1 MSPTR
6 TSRRITGIGT
16 VLTFVYAVMA
26 LAATGR
32 SFVQIA
38 GRFDQAP
45 VPYLLS
51 AAAAVV
57 YILATVAL
65 LLSKGAAWYR
75 VAWVAV
81 LFELVGVLVI
91 GTLSWVVPDVFH
103 ADATVWSLYGQGY
116 VWVPLALP
124 FIGLW
129 YLASR
134 RPGRAEAAA

>member
-1 MSPTR
+1 MSDTR
-6 TSRRITGIGT
+6 PSRRITGIGT
-16 VLTFVYAVMA
+16 VLTFVYGVMA

-38 GRFDQAP
+38 SRFEQAP
-45 VPYLLS
+45 TPYLLS

-65 LLSKGAAWYR
+65 LLSKSPAWYR

-91 GTLSWVVPDVFH
+91 GTLSWAVPDVFH
-103 ADATVWSLYGQGY
+103 ADQTVWSLYGQGY
-116 VWVPLALP
+116 VWIPLVLP
-124 FIGLW
+124 FVGIW
-129 YLASR
+129 YLTTQ
-134 RPGRAEAAA
+134 RARVRELAR

>member
-1 MSPTR
+1 MSDTR

-38 GRFDQAP
+38 GRFEQAP

-65 LLSKGAAWYR
+65 LLSKSDRWYR
-75 VAWVAV
+75 VAWIAV

-91 GTLSWVVPDVFH
+91 GTLSWAVPEVFH

-116 VWVPLALP
+116 VWVPLVLP
-124 FIGLW
+124 FVGIW
-129 YLASR
+129 YLAAH
-134 RPGRAEAAA
+134 RPARAEATA

>member
-1 MSPTR
+1 MSDTR

-38 GRFDQAP
+38 ARFDQAP
-45 VPYLLS
+45 IPYLLS
-51 AAAAVV
+51 AAAAAV

-65 LLSKGAAWYR
+65 LLSKSASWYR

-81 LFELVGVLVI
+81 IFELVGVLVI
-91 GTLSWVVPDVFH
+91 GTLSWAVADVFH

-116 VWVPLALP
+116 VWIPLVLP
-124 FIGLW
+124 FVGIW
-129 YLASR
+129 YLSSH
-134 RPGRAEAAA
+134 RPSPAEAPA

>member
-1 MSPTR
+1 MSEIRSTR
-6 TSRRITGIGT
+6 RVVGIGT

-32 SFVQIA
+32 SFVQIV

-65 LLSKGAAWYR
+65 MLSRSRQWYV

-91 GTLSWVVPDVFH
+91 GTLSWTVPDVFH
-103 ADATVWSLYGQGY
+103 ADQTVWSLYGSGY
-116 VWVPLALP
+116 VWIPLALP
-124 FIGLW
+124 FIGIG
-129 YLASR
+129 YLSSR
-134 RPGRAEAAA
+134 RARKGVVKK